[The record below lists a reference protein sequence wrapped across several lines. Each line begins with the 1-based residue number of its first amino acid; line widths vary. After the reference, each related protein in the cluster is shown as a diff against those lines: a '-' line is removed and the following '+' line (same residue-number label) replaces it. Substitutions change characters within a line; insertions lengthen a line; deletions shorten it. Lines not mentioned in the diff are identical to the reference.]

1 MVSPTGTGEKAPAAM
16 GDDGQGYK
24 DEQVEFDG
32 AEREDEAGGEVPL
45 AAGEEEGEGAEQE
58 QGRHILPVGHMRNG
72 RDRHGGVDPDIRP
85 SFSKVGEEEEQRGQ
99 AIGLIE
105 VVAG

>member
-1 MVSPTGTGEKAPAAM
+1 M

-105 VVAG
+105 VVAC